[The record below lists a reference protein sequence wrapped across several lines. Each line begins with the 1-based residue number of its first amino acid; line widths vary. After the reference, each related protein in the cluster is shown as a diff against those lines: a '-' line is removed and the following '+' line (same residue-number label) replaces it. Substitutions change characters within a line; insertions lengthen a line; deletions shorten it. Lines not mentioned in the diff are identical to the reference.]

1 MNNQFKILFLIG
13 RPAAGK
19 SEIID
24 YLKKMNIE
32 SRQQN
37 YYIADFDEIDDFPML
52 WTWFEEDEIL
62 EKMGKQRLHT
72 DKEGY
77 FKEPWLWD
85 LLIRR
90 MELEYTKK
98 LHDNPHY
105 EDNHTVIIEFA
116 RGAEHGGFQKAFKN
130 FTPTILKKS
139 AILYL
144 NVSFKESLRKNRK
157 RFNPDKPYS
166 ILEHSLPDE
175 KLTKMYK
182 DSDWE
187 EFSSDNSN
195 YIEINSVK
203 VPYAVFENEDDV
215 TTAGGDKLG
224 KRLKE
229 VLLKLKDRQKAL

>member
-19 SEIID
+19 SEIIN
-24 YLKKMNIE
+24 YLKKMNID

-52 WTWFEEDEIL
+52 WAWFEEDEIL
-62 EKMGKQRLHT
+62 EKMGRQRLHT

-77 FKEPWLWD
+77 FKELWFWD

-98 LHDNPHY
+98 LHDTPHY

-116 RGAEHGGFQKAFKN
+116 RGVEHVGFQTAFKN
-130 FTPTILKKS
+130 FTPAILKKS

-144 NVSFKESLRKNRK
+144 SVSFKESLRKNRK
-157 RFNPDKPYS
+157 RFNPDRPHS

-182 DSDWE
+182 ESDWE
-187 EFSSDNSN
+187 EFSSANSN

>member
-19 SEIID
+19 SEIIN
-24 YLKKMNIE
+24 YLKKMNID
-32 SRQQN
+32 SRLQN

-52 WTWFEEDEIL
+52 WAWFEEDEIL
-62 EKMGKQRLHT
+62 EKMGKRRLHT

-98 LHDNPHY
+98 LHDTPHY

-116 RGAEHGGFQKAFKN
+116 RGSEHGGFQNAFKN
-130 FTPTILKKS
+130 FTPAILEKS

-157 RFNPDKPYS
+157 RFNPDRPHS

-175 KLTKMYK
+175 KLTQLYK
-182 DSDWE
+182 ESDWE
-187 EFSSDNSN
+187 EFSSANSN

-215 TTAGGDKLG
+215 TTAGSDKLG
-224 KRLKE
+224 RRLQE
-229 VLLKLKDRQKAL
+229 VLQKLKDRQKAL